1 MSGDALMALCKGN
14 METFFGLAKGGIEP
28 VGILFSELAGEPM
41 PPAVIMQVL
50 NISEDQLKEAQ
61 KSQIAPTCSLDQF
74 FEAMKASVDEG
85 DDIANYKT
93 VLEKHINRM
102 EVAEKVITEL
112 RPKMTAFHQ
121 KVEGSLAKIEGLFT
135 DMAPEPQKGK
145 PMPPGMINALLRVPK
160 EATICTCEDFI
171 ECFQRES
178 LSHNRQQ
185 LCSIMSDVGIVEC
198 IIVKK

>member
-1 MSGDALMALCKGN
+1 
-14 METFFGLAKGGIEP
+14 
-28 VGILFSELAGEPM
+28 VAGC
-41 PPAVIMQVL
+41 ARQ
-50 NISEDQLKEAQ
+50 NR
-61 KSQIAPTCSLDQF
+61 
-74 FEAMKASVDEG
+74 KASVDEG